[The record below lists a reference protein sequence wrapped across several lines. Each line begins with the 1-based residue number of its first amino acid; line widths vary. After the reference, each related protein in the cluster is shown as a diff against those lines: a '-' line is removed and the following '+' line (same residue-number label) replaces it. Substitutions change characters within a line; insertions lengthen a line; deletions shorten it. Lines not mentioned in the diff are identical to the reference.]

1 MGNTVPYNCYE
12 RWGKRTPDGPL
23 LNYDPQTAN
32 NGSLATLLE
41 NFNYESIE
49 EAYNGSGKKGHASN
63 QGYHGGGNPN
73 SNFNMN
79 NRSYNNSSNINNNG
93 NYNNTNH
100 INPKGMRNAR
110 RRPTYSPTARKI
122 KLETEEEEEEE
133 KLSTENSDENIS
145 AKDIKEEKIKQYR
158 KTLTKVVKIKT
169 AIFHETVKV
178 TCSKDGKMLEWYK
191 GKAEGDEKK
200 KPIGS
205 FSLNK
210 ITSVRTKVDNLKS
223 LEIAVSSVNISTY
236 LFIFKTR
243 EERESWQN
251 NLESFRKIMSMK

>member
-23 LNYDPQTAN
+23 LNYDQKTPN
-32 NGSLATLLE
+32 NGSLVTLLE
-41 NFNYESIE
+41 NFNYESAE
-49 EAYNGSGKKGHASN
+49 ETYSGSAKKGHAPN
-63 QGYHGGGNPN
+63 QGYQRGEKPN
-73 SNFNMN
+73 SNVNVN
-79 NRSYNNSSNINNNG
+79 NRSYNNNANVNNNA

-100 INPKGMRNAR
+100 ITPQVVRNAR

-122 KLETEEEEEEE
+122 NLETEEEEEEE
-133 KLSTENSDENIS
+133 KLSTDNSDEHIS

-191 GKAEGDEKK
+191 GKAEGDGKK

-210 ITSVRTKVDNLKS
+210 ITSIRTKVDNLKS

-251 NLESFRKIMSMK
+251 NLESFTKIMNMK

>member
-23 LNYDPQTAN
+23 LNYDPQMPNSGTL
-32 NGSLATLLE
+32 SVLLE
-41 NFNYESIE
+41 NFDYESTE
-49 EAYNGSGKKGHASN
+49 ENNNKCEYIINKDHVEKN
-63 QGYHGGGNPN
+63 N
-73 SNFNMN
+73 NMN
-79 NRSYNNSSNINNNG
+79 
-93 NYNNTNH
+93 
-100 INPKGMRNAR
+100 PKVIRNAR

-122 KLETEEEEEEE
+122 NIESDDEEEDEDDDE
-133 KLSTENSDENIS
+133 KLSTDDSDENIS
-145 AKDIKEEKIKQYR
+145 AKDIKDEKIQQYR
-158 KTLTKVVKIKT
+158 KTLTKIVKIKT

-191 GKAEGDEKK
+191 GKNDSDGKK

-205 FSLNK
+205 FPLNK
-210 ITSVRTKVDNLKS
+210 ITSIRTKVDNLKS
-223 LEIAVSSVNISTY
+223 LEISVSSVHISTY
-236 LFIFKTR
+236 LFTFKTR